1 VKGKESAPK
10 QPQHSQ
16 RPTVIVPL
24 PRQAIPLLRR
34 RDHDPRLCNVPP
46 RRRAHVAAV
55 TGEFEDG
62 PVEAVLELALPV
74 GGALGAEGLGR
85 RL

>member
-1 VKGKESAPK
+1 M
-10 QPQHSQ
+10 
-16 RPTVIVPL
+16 IVPL

-34 RDHDPRLCNVPP
+34 RDNDPRLRNVPP

-55 TGEFEDG
+55 ASKLEDG
-62 PVEAVLELALPV
+62 PVETVLELALPV